1 MAKVKINGNDIEV
14 ADGLTI
20 LQACEE
26 AGLEIPRF
34 CYHDRLSIAGNCR
47 MCLVDVEGSP
57 KPVASCAMPI
67 NDGMSIHTNT
77 QSVKKA
83 REGVMEFL
91 LINHPLDCP
100 VCDQGGECDLQD
112 QTVAFGP
119 ENSRFEENKRSV
131 DEKHMGPLIKTYMT
145 RCIHC
150 TRCIRFADEVA
161 GVNQLGAVNRGEN
174 MEITTYLEKSIDSE
188 LSANIVDLCPVGALT
203 SKPYQFEARPWELKK
218 TQTIDVMD
226 GVGSNV
232 RVDTYGWKVKR
243 VLPVLNEDINEE
255 WISDKTRYACDGL
268 LNQRIDTPLIKKDKK
283 FIEISWNE
291 ALGNLKEDLLTTKP
305 EEVALLLGDFVDLE
319 TAYLTKKLADD
330 LNIKT
335 IECRQEGCKIPFN
348 HRSQFLFNS
357 KIKGIDET
365 DCILIIGSN
374 IREEA
379 AIINSRIRKN
389 IVSKNIPIAL
399 IGNNVDLTYDY
410 DYLGNDINIITDIL
424 NEKNPFSDELLRAKK
439 PMVII
444 GQSVLNRDDSLQI
457 YSLLETFTDK
467 FNLIQDEWNGFNILQ
482 LTAARAGGLEVGAF
496 QRSQSLDDILDSS
509 TDKYRIIISIGA
521 DEVNYDKLS
530 NSKIIY
536 IGTHGDRGANAAQL
550 ILPSAAY
557 TEKDS
562 IYINTE
568 GRVQFANKASFP
580 PGDAK
585 EDWKIINQ
593 LSELMKLDWSFISQ
607 TDVRDAIFSD
617 FPHLTE
623 DFNELSNGFIKILDN
638 KTKDENEFVPKDT
651 RSIKEKK
658 SDTLN
663 GNIKEFEENS
673 AQKIFKSYWK
683 DLNDRQ
689 REYLRKYNYPESWS
703 EFTEYFGFKVVN
715 DIKKKN
721 NVILPYEESYAES
734 LGKSWDDLTYNQKKW
749 AYTKRNKNNL
759 IGLADDA
766 TFTPEGIVVLNDN
779 QEAYYAEP
787 KEIFF
792 ENKSLSLSI
801 NDFYINDSISRHSNT
816 MAECS
821 RARNE
826 IRNPI
831 KEKAS

>member
-1 MAKVKINGNDIEV
+1 
-14 ADGLTI
+14 
-20 LQACEE
+20 
-26 AGLEIPRF
+26 
-34 CYHDRLSIAGNCR
+34 
-47 MCLVDVEGSP
+47 
-57 KPVASCAMPI
+57 
-67 NDGMSIHTNT
+67 
-77 QSVKKA
+77 
-83 REGVMEFL
+83 
-91 LINHPLDCP
+91 
-100 VCDQGGECDLQD
+100 
-112 QTVAFGP
+112 
-119 ENSRFEENKRSV
+119 
-131 DEKHMGPLIKTYMT
+131 
-145 RCIHC
+145 
-150 TRCIRFADEVA
+150 
-161 GVNQLGAVNRGEN
+161 
-174 MEITTYLEKSIDSE
+174 
-188 LSANIVDLCPVGALT
+188 
-203 SKPYQFEARPWELKK
+203 
-218 TQTIDVMD
+218 
-226 GVGSNV
+226 
-232 RVDTYGWKVKR
+232 
-243 VLPVLNEDINEE
+243 
-255 WISDKTRYACDGL
+255 
-268 LNQRIDTPLIKKDKK
+268 
-283 FIEISWNE
+283 
-291 ALGNLKEDLLTTKP
+291 
-305 EEVALLLGDFVDLE
+305 
-319 TAYLTKKLADD
+319 
-330 LNIKT
+330 
-335 IECRQEGCKIPFN
+335 
-348 HRSQFLFNS
+348 
-357 KIKGIDET
+357 
-365 DCILIIGSN
+365 
-374 IREEA
+374 
-379 AIINSRIRKN
+379 
-389 IVSKNIPIAL
+389 
-399 IGNNVDLTYDY
+399 
-410 DYLGNDINIITDIL
+410 
-424 NEKNPFSDELLRAKK
+424 
-439 PMVII
+439 MVII

-457 YSLLETFTDK
+457 YSLLETFVDK

-509 TDKYRIIISIGA
+509 TNKYRIIISIGA

-792 ENKSLSLSI
+792 ENKRLTLSI

-831 KEKAS
+831 KVKAS